1 MLAYSVTKRK
11 ANLPLWEITVYRFL
25 NRVAVPLS
33 AFVPPSHVRDVPSPH
48 QRTRSPPRLAKPPG
62 RPSLFHTVL
71 ATPNQPEGPV
81 HDRSSIV
88 SRTTTRPNVALG
100 NVAGDGN
107 GLKESGD
114 LLKLFWGRCEELD
127 DEEVITRQGLHVRI
141 ADA

>member
-1 MLAYSVTKRK
+1 
-11 ANLPLWEITVYRFL
+11 
-25 NRVAVPLS
+25 RVAVFLWSILTPTT
-33 AFVPPSHVRDVPSPH
+33 VQDVTSPH
-48 QRTRSPPRLAKPPG
+48 QTTRSPPRLAKPPG
-62 RPSLFHTVL
+62 RPSIFHTVL

-100 NVAGDGN
+100 SVAGDGN

-127 DEEVITRQGLHVRI
+127 DEEVITRQG
-141 ADA
+141 